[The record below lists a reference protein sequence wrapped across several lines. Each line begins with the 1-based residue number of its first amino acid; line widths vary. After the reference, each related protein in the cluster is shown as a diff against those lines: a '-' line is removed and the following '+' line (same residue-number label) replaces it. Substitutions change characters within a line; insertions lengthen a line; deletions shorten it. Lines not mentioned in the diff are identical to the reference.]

1 MDCEDEGLDSDMPEL
16 ELLLEDE
23 NISDDEHGSVDI
35 ELETVEDENTELD
48 WEEYFL
54 EELESEEEMDEDGE
68 TLLKLLDS

>member
-1 MDCEDEGLDSDMPEL
+1 MDCDDEGIDSDMPEL
-16 ELLLEDE
+16 EPLLEDE